1 MRRPEPPPKLQ
12 PSRNTTIVTIGMDND
27 NSEEERKKSVVK
39 KVKFNPEVST
49 SENVEAVDDEDSSM
63 EKNAIKLLEESILNF
78 KGSGG
83 KAKRIREEGDEA
95 AGRGRR
101 IEDCVSYYEPYI

>member
-1 MRRPEPPPKLQ
+1 MEE
-12 PSRNTTIVTIGMDND
+12 
-27 NSEEERKKSVVK
+27 NSSNNNEDEKKKSIVK

-49 SENVEAVDDEDSSM
+49 SETAAVNNEEEEEDNM
-63 EKNAIKLLEESILNF
+63 EKNAIKLLEQSILNF
-78 KGSGG
+78 KGS
-83 KAKRIREEGDEA
+83 KARRIREEGDQA

>member
-1 MRRPEPPPKLQ
+1 
-12 PSRNTTIVTIGMDND
+12 MDS
-27 NSEEERKKSVVK
+27 SEEKVKK

-49 SENVEAVDDEDSSM
+49 SETAVEEEDHM

-78 KGSGG
+78 KGSGN
-83 KAKRIREEGDEA
+83 KARRIREEGEEA

>member
-1 MRRPEPPPKLQ
+1 
-12 PSRNTTIVTIGMDND
+12 MDSN
-27 NSEEERKKSVVK
+27 EEKVKK

-49 SENVEAVDDEDSSM
+49 SETAVNNEEEEDHM

-83 KAKRIREEGDEA
+83 GNKARRIREEGEEA

>member
-1 MRRPEPPPKLQ
+1 
-12 PSRNTTIVTIGMDND
+12 MDDSINNNED
-27 NSEEERKKSVVK
+27 EKKKAVVK

-49 SENVEAVDDEDSSM
+49 SETAVKTEDDEEDNM

-78 KGSGG
+78 KGN
-83 KAKRIREEGDEA
+83 KARRIREEGDETA
-95 AGRGRR
+95 SRGRR

>member
-1 MRRPEPPPKLQ
+1 
-12 PSRNTTIVTIGMDND
+12 MDD
-27 NSEEERKKSVVK
+27 NSSNNNEDEKKKSIVK

-49 SENVEAVDDEDSSM
+49 SETAAVNNVEEEEEDNM

-78 KGSGG
+78 KGS
-83 KAKRIREEGDEA
+83 KARRIREEGDQA

>member
-1 MRRPEPPPKLQ
+1 ME
-12 PSRNTTIVTIGMDND
+12 
-27 NSEEERKKSVVK
+27 SEEKVKK

-49 SENVEAVDDEDSSM
+49 SETASNEVDDDEDHM

-78 KGSGG
+78 KGSGN
-83 KAKRIREEGDEA
+83 KARRIREESEET

>member
-1 MRRPEPPPKLQ
+1 
-12 PSRNTTIVTIGMDND
+12 MDS
-27 NSEEERKKSVVK
+27 SEEKVKK

-49 SENVEAVDDEDSSM
+49 SETAANNEDEEDHM

-83 KAKRIREEGDEA
+83 GNKARRIREEGEEA

>member
-1 MRRPEPPPKLQ
+1 
-12 PSRNTTIVTIGMDND
+12 MDN
-27 NSEEERKKSVVK
+27 NSSNNNEDEKKKSIVK
-39 KVKFNPEVST
+39 KVKFNPEGST
-49 SENVEAVDDEDSSM
+49 SETAAVNDVEEEEDNM

-78 KGSGG
+78 KGS
-83 KAKRIREEGDEA
+83 KARRIREEGEEA

>member
-1 MRRPEPPPKLQ
+1 MD
-12 PSRNTTIVTIGMDND
+12 DND
-27 NSEEERKKSVVK
+27 NHNEDEKKKSIVK

-49 SENVEAVDDEDSSM
+49 SETALNNNEDDEEEASM

-78 KGSGG
+78 KGS
-83 KAKRIREEGDEA
+83 KARRIREEGDEA
-95 AGRGRR
+95 ASRGRR

>member
-1 MRRPEPPPKLQ
+1 
-12 PSRNTTIVTIGMDND
+12 MDD
-27 NSEEERKKSVVK
+27 NSSNNNEDEKKKSVVK

-49 SENVEAVDDEDSSM
+49 SETAAVNDVEEEEDNM

-78 KGSGG
+78 KGS
-83 KAKRIREEGDEA
+83 KARRIREEGDQA